1 MGDRFDVAVVGA
13 GIVGLATAHALRA
26 RDRERS
32 VVILDKEPDVAAH
45 QTGHNSGVVHS
56 GVYYRPGTLKARLCL
71 DGRAR
76 LIEFAT
82 RERIRWQRIGKVIV
96 AAERDEISELD
107 TIEGRARANGV
118 GDVRRLAAG
127 ELESRLPG
135 VRGVAALEVPSA
147 GIIDYP
153 AVAHRLAER
162 LRADGV
168 ATELASGVQSATLSD
183 ESWRLDTP
191 NGAVRAR
198 YVINCAGLESDL
210 LAERMGVV
218 PPVSIVPFRGDY
230 YRLSERLRPRIP
242 CLVYPVP
249 DADVPFLGVHL
260 TPTVDGELLA
270 GPNAALALS
279 REGYRSGEW
288 TLAQLVR
295 MATFPGTVGLAERY
309 GTYAVHEWFKSWSRS
324 EFLGAVRKL
333 WPAVEEGDLVGRT
346 AGVRAQAVRRDGS
359 LEDDFVLVP
368 GPRALHVLNAPS
380 PAATAAFAIA
390 EHIVDAVG
398 GPTAAAPGGAPAG
411 QRS

>member
-1 MGDRFDVAVVGA
+1 MLLCGLGIGSLASQLGSVTVSSVPDTQSGEVGGLQNTITNLGISIGTALTGAIVIAALTSSFLTGVQHNSAVP
-13 GIVGLATAHALRA
+13 
-26 RDRERS
+26 
-32 VVILDKEPDVAAH
+32 PDVK
-45 QTGHNSGVVHS
+45 S
-56 GVYYRPGTLKARLCL
+56 KA
-71 DGRAR
+71 
-76 LIEFAT
+76 T
-82 RERIRWQRIGKVIV
+82 
-96 AAERDEISELD
+96 
-107 TIEGRARANGV
+107 
-118 GDVRRLAAG
+118 
-127 ELESRLPG
+127 
-135 VRGVAALEVPSA
+135 
-147 GIIDYP
+147 
-153 AVAHRLAER
+153 
-162 LRADGV
+162 
-168 ATELASGVQSATLSD
+168 TELASGVRSATLSD